1 MEKIMKILFVNNDIN
16 RLGGIDKCFT
26 DDVSLFKNNGH
37 QIYTLVTNKK
47 IQKKTPQDYFY
58 KEPSFAP
65 LRYLCAY
72 FDIFFLIRV
81 WFWINKIKPTIAH
94 IHGYPLQIITLMLI
108 LRLKKIPFIQT
119 VHDASFTIC
128 PSGLLIQGI
137 NNNCTGCSNLF
148 GTKCLNSFC
157 RSITWVSGK
166 KWLQWFLIYGLRE
179 RLRIKLTKKWT
190 AMFISP
196 SKALADLMTSHNFNV
211 RNIYNSIDIT
221 NDSNAQPE
229 AHTQNILYIGR
240 LHFTKGV
247 NHLIIAM
254 KKAVGQFPKAKLRII
269 GDGPEKNKLIQLTK
283 SLSLSDNITFV
294 GAVQSNKVKKYI
306 NSSLFSVIPSIWFEN
321 NPLSVI
327 EVMSLGRPV
336 IGSKMGGIPEL
347 VIHNETGLLFDAANT
362 DQLSD
367 AIINLLSN
375 SKLVEV
381 LGDNAR
387 QAIIQRFSSQTRLQ
401 NLITLYKEFYENAE
415 SKNTVHPS

>member
-1 MEKIMKILFVNNDIN
+1 MKILFVNNDIN

-47 IQKKTPQDYFY
+47 IQKKTLQDYFY

-94 IHGYPLQIITLMLI
+94 IHGYPLQIISLMLI
-108 LRLKKIPFIQT
+108 LKLKKIPFVQT
-119 VHDASFTIC
+119 IHDASFAIC
-128 PSGLLIQGI
+128 PSGLLIQGV
-137 NNNCTGCSNLF
+137 NKPCTGCSNLF
-148 GTKCLNSFC
+148 EKKCLNSFC
-157 RSITWVSGK
+157 RSIMWVSGK

-179 RLRIKLTKKWT
+179 RLRIKLMKKWV
-190 AMFISP
+190 AISISP
-196 SKALADLMTSHNFNV
+196 SKALANLMTSHNFNV

-347 VIHNETGLLFDAANT
+347 VIHNKTGLLFEAANT
-362 DQLSD
+362 VQLSD

-401 NLITLYKEFYENAE
+401 NLITLYQEFYENAE

>member
-1 MEKIMKILFVNNDIN
+1 MKILFVNNDIN

-47 IQKKTPQDYFY
+47 IQKKTLQDYFY

-81 WFWINKIKPTIAH
+81 WFWISKVKPTIVH
-94 IHGYPLQIITLMLI
+94 IHGYPLQIITLILI

-128 PSGLLIQGI
+128 PSGLLIRGI
-137 NNNCTGCSNLF
+137 NNPCAGCPNLF
-148 GTKCLNSFC
+148 GIKCLNSFC

-179 RLRIKLTKKWT
+179 RLRIKLMKKWV
-190 AMFISP
+190 AISISP

-269 GDGPEKNKLIQLTK
+269 GDGPEKNNLIQLTK

-347 VIHNETGLLFDAANT
+347 VIHNKTGLLFEAANT

-401 NLITLYKEFYENAE
+401 NLITLYQEFYEKAE

>member
-1 MEKIMKILFVNNDIN
+1 MKILFVNNDIN

-26 DDVSLFKNNGH
+26 DDVSLFRNSGY
-37 QIYTLVTNKK
+37 QVYTLVTNQK
-47 IQKKTPQDYFY
+47 IRQKTPQDYFY

-81 WFWINKIKPTIAH
+81 WFWISKVKPTIVH
-94 IHGYPLQIITLMLI
+94 IHGYPLQIITLILI

-128 PSGLLIQGI
+128 PSGLLIRGI
-137 NNNCTGCSNLF
+137 NNPCAGCPNLF
-148 GTKCLNSFC
+148 GIKCLNSFC

-179 RLRIKLTKKWT
+179 RLRIKLMKKWV
-190 AMFISP
+190 AISISP

-269 GDGPEKNKLIQLTK
+269 GDGPEKNNLIQLTK

-347 VIHNETGLLFDAANT
+347 VIHNKTGLLFEAANT

-401 NLITLYKEFYENAE
+401 NLITLYQEFYEKAE

>member
-1 MEKIMKILFVNNDIN
+1 MKILFVNNDIN

-26 DDVSLFKNNGH
+26 DDVSLFRNSGY
-37 QIYTLVTNKK
+37 QVYTLVTNQK
-47 IQKKTPQDYFY
+47 IRQKTPQDYFY

-81 WFWINKIKPTIAH
+81 WFWISKVKPTIVH
-94 IHGYPLQIITLMLI
+94 IHGYPLQIITLILI

-128 PSGLLIQGI
+128 PSGLLIRGI
-137 NNNCTGCSNLF
+137 NNPCAGCPNLF
-148 GTKCLNSFC
+148 GIKCLNSFC

-179 RLRIKLTKKWT
+179 RLRIKLMKKWV
-190 AMFISP
+190 AISISP

-269 GDGPEKNKLIQLTK
+269 GDGPEKNNLIQLTK

-347 VIHNETGLLFDAANT
+347 VIHNKTGLLFEAANT

-401 NLITLYKEFYENAE
+401 NLITLYQEFYENAE